1 MEKPCR
7 KYALKAS
14 SRPLFYFGKHPKQ
27 LLHARNSFKNRIFG
41 KRIIKNLLKSQLYF
55 FFRTQSLLMDK
66 VMKKGPGTSDQSFF
80 RLRKKFTKISL
91 IVIYYLTKFDAVI

>member
-41 KRIIKNLLKSQLYF
+41 KGIIKNLLKSQLYF

-66 VMKKGPGTSDQSFF
+66 VTENKRGLELVTTRSSGHKTSSE
-80 RLRKKFTKISL
+80 KFLYSL
-91 IVIYYLTKFDAVI
+91 YII